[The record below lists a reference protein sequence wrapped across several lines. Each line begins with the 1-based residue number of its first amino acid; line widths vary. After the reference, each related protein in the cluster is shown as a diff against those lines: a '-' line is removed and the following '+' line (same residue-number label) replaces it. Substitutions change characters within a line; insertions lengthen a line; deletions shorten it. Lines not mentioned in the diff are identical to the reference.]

1 MNHIYIYILNCF
13 TRRTNQVAPST
24 RRSRRRWDQK
34 KLSWFSFFFRTAFF
48 SPGTWQNA
56 CIPNACVCWCICIWY
71 PFVSI
76 KKIIFFF
83 PAAQF
88 SFFFLLSVLEHGGQA
103 AVKWLDTKD
112 IVEGWGGV
120 TDEAPSRLDASFL
133 VAVHT
138 NIFFVFLGGV

>member
-1 MNHIYIYILNCF
+1 MFYEKDKSSRPKHAEISSSL
-13 TRRTNQVAPST
+13 
-24 RRSRRRWDQK
+24 RS
-34 KLSWFSFFFRTAFF
+34 
-48 SPGTWQNA
+48 
-56 CIPNACVCWCICIWY
+56 
-71 PFVSI
+71 
-76 KKIIFFF
+76 KKIIVVFFF
-83 PAAQF
+83 FQDCFFQSWNMAKCVHTKCVRMLVHMHLVSIRIHKKNYIFFSAAQF

-120 TDEAPSRLDASFL
+120 TDENPSRLDASFL